1 MHNTTTNTTRARLLL
16 YASIFIAMIA
26 YGMTLP
32 LFPFLLESFGGRGLH
47 MGLLVAAYGV
57 MQLLCAPIWG
67 RMSDRAGRKP
77 MLLLGMSGLTASLLV
92 FAFAGNL
99 AMLYFG
105 QLLMGGLTSAL
116 FPVASAYVTDVTG
129 SEARAGALGRIGA
142 ATGLGIVV
150 GPGLGGLLAFDSLSL
165 PFFISAGAA
174 LLVCGFMVVVLPES
188 LQRREAT
195 HAVDAQFGLAAA
207 VRAVRGQIGIGLV
220 LLFAVY
226 FGKSN
231 LSGVFSL
238 FAMQK
243 FGYGTA
249 QIGSLLMIM
258 GVGYALVQGVA
269 VGPLTRRFGDRAII
283 TACTAGSALGF
294 LALLS
299 APHYASLAAALCL
312 FIACNA
318 GLKPTVLSW
327 ISRNAVGGYGSVMGY
342 ADVYMSG
349 GRILGPLWAGALFDL
364 NVAYPF
370 VSGAAFFAIVF
381 SALVLKPATL
391 PVTAGNAES

>member
-1 MHNTTTNTTRARLLL
+1 MRKPTNTTRSGLLL
-16 YASIFIAMIA
+16 YTSIFIAMIA

-47 MGLLVAAYGV
+47 MGLLIAAYGV

-67 RMSDRAGRKP
+67 RMSDRTGRKP
-77 MLLLGMSGLTASLLV
+77 MLLLGMAGLTVSLLV
-92 FAFAGNL
+92 FALARNL
-99 AMLYFG
+99 AMLFLG
-105 QLLMGGLTSAL
+105 QLVMGGLTSAL
-116 FPVASAYVTDVTG
+116 FPVASAYVTDVTDSHG
-129 SEARAGALGRIGA
+129 RAGALGRIGA

-174 LLVCGFMVVVLPES
+174 LLVCGFMVAFLPES
-188 LQRREAT
+188 LQHRAT
-195 HAVDAQFGLAAA
+195 HHAVDAPFGLAAA
-207 VRAVRGQIGIGLV
+207 LRAVRGPIGIGLV

-249 QIGSLLMIM
+249 SIGSLLMIM

-269 VGPLTRRFGDRAII
+269 VGPLTRRFSERVII
-283 TACTAGSALGF
+283 IVCTAGSVLGF
-294 LALLS
+294 LTLLA

-312 FIACNA
+312 FTACNA

-327 ISRNAVGGYGSVMGY
+327 ICRNSDGGHGSVMGY
-342 ADVYMSG
+342 ADVYMSS
-349 GRILGPLWAGALFDL
+349 GRILGPLWGGALFDL

-370 VSGAAFFAIVF
+370 ISGAAFFAIVF
-381 SALVLKPATL
+381 FGLVLKPGAL
-391 PVTAGNAES
+391 PAPAAHAEP